1 MEAADVVEQGKERE
15 KKAKK
20 YSILYVD
27 DEETNL
33 RVFKSN
39 FRRYYKVYTSANP
52 IEAIDILKEE
62 DIQLVITDQR
72 MPEMSGTEFLEKI
85 LPDHPDVIKIILTG
99 FTDIEAIKDGINRCG
114 IYKYI
119 TKPWNFEEMKA
130 VLERAMES
138 YQSVVQT
145 EEHIK
150 TLEVSNEEL
159 ERKVAE
165 RTEELNKINER
176 LISSIRY
183 AGELQRSMLP
193 GDRSLRR
200 LFQDHFV
207 IYKTKYLFSDDFY
220 WASSFNFR
228 KEDYTIVGC
237 LEFDGKGIVGALKT
251 LISDSILNE
260 LVHDRKIF
268 HSGDIVKYLKEEVDA
283 AGSSELQCELKASVL
298 VIDNYKQTLQ
308 FSGLN
313 HDMIVFN
320 GGSDMVVLKGED
332 ASKIDG
338 LNDEKIDLKPNS
350 TFYMY
355 TTGYYNQSNID
366 EIPFGYDKFEELLRS
381 VHGQPMEEQ
390 GKLLQQTIE
399 DWVGDSGLA
408 DDITVMGFRLNEE

>member
-1 MEAADVVEQGKERE
+1 MEVADAVEPKRDQKE
-15 KKAKK
+15 KK

-39 FRRYYKVYTSANP
+39 FRRFYKVHTSTNP
-52 IEAIDILKEE
+52 VEAIDILKNE
-62 DIQLVITDQR
+62 DIQIVVTDQR

-130 VLERAMES
+130 VLDRGMES
-138 YQSVVQT
+138 YLSVVET

-150 TLEVSNEEL
+150 ELEVSNEEL

-165 RTEELNKINER
+165 RTKELNTINER
-176 LISSIRY
+176 LINSIKY

-193 GDRSLRR
+193 TQRGMNR
-200 LFQDHFV
+200 LFGEFFTL
-207 IYKTKYLFSDDFY
+207 YKTKYLFSEEFF
-220 WASSFNFR
+220 WATSFNFR
-228 KEDYTIVGC
+228 KEDYTIVAII
-237 LEFDGKGIVGALKT
+237 EFDGKGIVGSLKT

-268 HSGDIVKYLKEEVDA
+268 HSGDIIKYLKEEVDA
-283 AGSSELQCELKASVL
+283 AGSNELMCDLRASVL
-298 VIDNYKQTLQ
+298 VIDNYKKTLQ

-313 HDMIVFN
+313 QDMILFN
-320 GGSDMVVLKGED
+320 GGNEMIILEGEGDDKVDSLIDDKIELKR
-332 ASKIDG
+332 
-338 LNDEKIDLKPNS
+338 NS

-355 TTGYYNQSNID
+355 TNGYFKQQNID
-366 EIPFGYDKFEELLRS
+366 GIEFGYDKFEELLKS
-381 VHGQPMEEQ
+381 IHLQPMQEQ
-390 GKLLQQTIE
+390 GKFVE
-399 DWVGDSGLA
+399 DNINDWIGERGLS
-408 DDITVMGFRLNEE
+408 DDITVVGFRLNED

>member
-1 MEAADVVEQGKERE
+1 MEIADKVEKRKEE
-15 KKAKK
+15 KVEK

-39 FRRYYKVYTSANP
+39 FRRFYKVHTSANP
-52 IEAIDILKEE
+52 VEAIEILKNEN
-62 DIQLVITDQR
+62 IQIVITDQR

-138 YQSVVQT
+138 YLSVVET

-150 TLEVSNEEL
+150 DLEVSNEEL

-165 RTEELNKINER
+165 RTKELHTINER
-176 LISSIRY
+176 LINSIKY

-193 GDRSLRR
+193 TDRGLKR
-200 LFQDHFV
+200 LFEDYFTV
-207 IYKTKYLFSDDFY
+207 YKTKYLFSEEFF
-220 WASSFNFR
+220 WATSFNFR
-228 KEDYTIVGC
+228 KEDFTIVAII
-237 LEFDGKGIVGALKT
+237 EFEGKGIIGSLKT

-268 HSGDIVKYLKEEVDA
+268 HSGDIIKYLKDEVDA
-283 AGSSELQCELKASVL
+283 AGSNEL
-298 VIDNYKQTLQ
+298 
-308 FSGLN
+308 
-313 HDMIVFN
+313 M
-320 GGSDMVVLKGED
+320 
-332 ASKIDG
+332 
-338 LNDEKIDLKPNS
+338 
-350 TFYMY
+350 
-355 TTGYYNQSNID
+355 
-366 EIPFGYDKFEELLRS
+366 
-381 VHGQPMEEQ
+381 
-390 GKLLQQTIE
+390 
-399 DWVGDSGLA
+399 
-408 DDITVMGFRLNEE
+408 

>member
-1 MEAADVVEQGKERE
+1 MEVVDKVEPRKEE
-15 KKAKK
+15 KVEK

-39 FRRYYKVYTSANP
+39 FRRFYKVHTSANP
-52 IEAIDILKEE
+52 VEAIDILKNEN
-62 DIQLVITDQR
+62 IQIVITDQR

-138 YQSVVQT
+138 YLSVVET

-150 TLEVSNEEL
+150 ELEVSNEEL

-165 RTEELNKINER
+165 RTKELHTINER
-176 LISSIRY
+176 LINSIKY

-193 GDRSLRR
+193 TDRGLKR
-200 LFQDHFV
+200 LFEDYFTV
-207 IYKTKYLFSDDFY
+207 YKTKYLFSEEFF
-220 WASSFNFR
+220 WATSFNFR
-228 KEDYTIVGC
+228 KEDFTIVAIV
-237 LEFDGKGIVGALKT
+237 EFEGKGIIGSLKT

-268 HSGDIVKYLKEEVDA
+268 HSGDIIKYLKEEVDA
-283 AGSSELQCELKASVL
+283 AGSNELMCDLKASVL

-313 HDMIVFN
+313 QDMILFN
-320 GGSDMVVLKGED
+320 GGNEMIILEGEGD
-332 ASKIDG
+332 DRVDDLTDDKIQ
-338 LNDEKIDLKPNS
+338 LKPNS

-355 TTGYYNQSNID
+355 TNGYFKQTNVDGIQ
-366 EIPFGYDKFEELLRS
+366 FGYEKFEELLKSIHR
-381 VHGQPMEEQ
+381 QPMENQ
-390 GKLLQQTIE
+390 GKFIQENLE
-399 DWVGDSGLA
+399 DWTGEKGLS
-408 DDITVMGFRLNEE
+408 DDITVVGFRLNQD